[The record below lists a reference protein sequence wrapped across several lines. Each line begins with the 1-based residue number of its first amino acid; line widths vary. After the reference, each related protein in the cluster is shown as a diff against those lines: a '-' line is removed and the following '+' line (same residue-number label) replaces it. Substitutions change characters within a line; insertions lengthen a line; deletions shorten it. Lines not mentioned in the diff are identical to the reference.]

1 MSEQPVNIKTLIKE
15 EYINCAKDPVYF
27 MRKYVYIQN
36 PTKGRILFHLYPFQE
51 KVLNQF
57 NKNQYNIVLKSRQLG
72 ISTLVAGY
80 SLWLILFQKDRNILA
95 LATTQGT
102 AKNLITKIRF
112 AYDNLPVWLKVKT
125 VENNKLSIRL
135 ANGSQAKA
143 VSSNSDSARSEAV
156 SLLVI
161 DEAAFIENIDETFAS
176 AQQTLATGGKCIAL
190 STPNGVG
197 NWFHQT
203 WVKAEEKD
211 NSFVPIK
218 LPWRLHP
225 ERDESWRIQQ
235 DSDLGTRMAA
245 QECDCSFLS
254 SGDTVF
260 EPDHIT
266 YYEENVAIEPLERRG
281 IDSNL
286 WIWEYPDYNKD
297 YLLVADVA
305 RGDSTDYSAF
315 HVFDIEKLTQ
325 VAEYRGKLPPKE
337 FASLLYGIGAEY
349 NRALL
354 AVENASIGWATL
366 EELISKNYPN
376 LYYSVRNDQLD
387 VETYFN
393 KVERGDNVPGFTTTA
408 KTRPL
413 IVAKGTEF
421 FRDKSVIIRSKRLLE
436 ELRVFVW
443 RNGKPQA
450 QTGYNDDLVIT
461 YCIAMFVRDTA
472 IRIKQ
477 QGMELTRAQLNTI
490 SNVNNRRHIY
500 NNTPPPNAYFEMIN
514 NRGEVENLNWLF

>member
-1 MSEQPVNIKTLIKE
+1 MSEQSVNLKTLIKE
-15 EYINCAKDPVYF
+15 EYINCAKDPIYF

-36 PTKGRILFHLYPFQE
+36 PTRGRILFHLYPFQE

-57 NKNQYNIVLKSRQLG
+57 GKNQYNIVLKSRQLG

-80 SLWLILFQKDRNILA
+80 SLWLILFQKDKNILA

-102 AKNLITKIRF
+102 AKNLVTKIRF

-203 WVKAEEKD
+203 WVKAEEKE
-211 NSFVPIK
+211 NSFTPIK
-218 LPWRLHP
+218 LPWRV
-225 ERDESWRIQQ
+225 QQ
-235 DSDLGTRMAA
+235 DRDLGTRLAA

-281 IDSNL
+281 VDSNL
-286 WIWEYPDYNKD
+286 WIWEYPDYSRD

-305 RGDSTDYSAF
+305 RGDSVDYSAF
-315 HVFDIEKLTQ
+315 HVFDIESLVQ
-325 VAEYRGKLPPKE
+325 VAEYKGKLPPKE
-337 FASLLYGIGAEY
+337 FASLMYGVGAEY

-354 AVENASIGWATL
+354 VVENATIGWATL
-366 EELISKNYPN
+366 EELLSKNYPN
-376 LYYSVRNDQLD
+376 LYYSTRSDQLD
-387 VETYFN
+387 IDTYFN

-413 IVAKGTEF
+413 IIAKGTEF
-421 FRDKSVIIRSKRLLE
+421 FRDKSVTIRSKRLLE

-443 RNGKPQA
+443 RNGKPQS
-450 QTGYNDDLVIT
+450 QPGYNDDLVIT
-461 YCIAMFVRDTA
+461 YCIGMYVRDTA
-472 IRIKQ
+472 IRMRQ

-490 SNVNNRRHIY
+490 ATLNDRRHIY
-500 NNTPPPNAYFEMIN
+500 NHTPPPNAHFQMTN
-514 NRGEVENLNWLF
+514 AKGEIENLNWLF

>member
-1 MSEQPVNIKTLIKE
+1 MTEQPVNIKSLIKE
-15 EYINCAKDPVYF
+15 EYINCAKDPIYF

-36 PTKGRILFHLYPFQE
+36 PTQGRILFQLYPFQE

-57 NKNQYNIVLKSRQLG
+57 GKNQYNIVLKSRQLG

-80 SLWLILFQKDRNILA
+80 SLWLILFHKDKNILA

-102 AKNLITKIRF
+102 AKNLVTKIRF
-112 AYDNLPVWLKVKT
+112 AYDNLPAWLKIKT

-156 SLLVI
+156 SLLII

-203 WVKAEEKD
+203 WVKAEEKE

-218 LPWRLHP
+218 LPWRVHP
-225 ERDESWRIQQ
+225 ERTDTWRVQQ
-235 DSDLGTRMAA
+235 DNDLGTRLAA

-266 YYEENVAIEPLERRG
+266 YYEQNVAIEPLERRG
-281 IDSNL
+281 VDSNL
-286 WIWEYPDYNKD
+286 WIWEYPDYSRD

-305 RGDSTDYSAF
+305 RGDSVDYSAF
-315 HVFDIEKLTQ
+315 HVFDIESLVQ
-325 VAEYRGKLPPKE
+325 VAEYKGKLPPKE
-337 FASLLYGIGAEY
+337 FASLLYGVGAEY

-354 AVENASIGWATL
+354 VVENATIGWATL

-376 LYYSVRNDQLD
+376 LYCSTRSDQLD
-387 VETYFN
+387 IDTYFN
-393 KVERGDNVPGFTTTA
+393 RVQKGDNVPGFTTTV

-413 IVAKGTEF
+413 IIAKGTEF
-421 FRDKSVIIRSKRLLE
+421 FRDKSVTIRSKRLLE
-436 ELRVFVW
+436 EIRVFVW

-450 QTGYNDDLVIT
+450 QPGYNDDLVVT
-461 YCIAMFVRDTA
+461 YCIGMYVRDTA
-472 IRIKQ
+472 IRMRQ

-490 SNVNNRRHIY
+490 VTLNDRRHIY
-500 NNTPPPNAYFEMIN
+500 NHIPPPDAHFQMTNTK
-514 NRGEVENLNWLF
+514 GEIENLNWLL